1 MKDRIQALDAIKAFA
16 IFLVVLGHILQKTIL
31 NFDDNYLFKFIYS
44 FHMPLFIFISGF
56 VTYRVDG
63 LKNRYL
69 SHKFMILIL
78 PYFSWFLII
87 MLISFF
93 NGSLQ
98 DKTQILDFLLYPD
111 NGLWFLW
118 VLFWMHLVLYICY
131 SVSEKYTTILLSL
144 FYIIYFLLIFTSG
157 IDNILCVKTFAFLFP
172 FFFLGY
178 MSNKDIN
185 LFKTVI
191 SKWWVLLPFMFFL
204 PIFWHRTNKLTISF
218 ISLNPILITYLY
230 KFLLGFIGIIVVFG
244 FFLTIKKFNKYILTI
259 GKNTLPIYAMNFI
272 FINWIG
278 FILNFILNTFLYY
291 LSALFLSFFIILSCL
306 IVNFYLK
313 KNRILGL
320 FLLGNNL
327 DKPINKLSPNEK

>member
-1 MKDRIQALDAIKAFA
+1 
-16 IFLVVLGHILQKTIL
+16 
-31 NFDDNYLFKFIYS
+31 
-44 FHMPLFIFISGF
+44 
-56 VTYRVDG
+56 
-63 LKNRYL
+63 
-69 SHKFMILIL
+69 
-78 PYFSWFLII
+78 
-87 MLISFF
+87 
-93 NGSLQ
+93 
-98 DKTQILDFLLYPD
+98 
-111 NGLWFLW
+111 
-118 VLFWMHLVLYICY
+118 
-131 SVSEKYTTILLSL
+131 
-144 FYIIYFLLIFTSG
+144 
-157 IDNILCVKTFAFLFP
+157 
-172 FFFLGY
+172 
-178 MSNKDIN
+178 
-185 LFKTVI
+185 
-191 SKWWVLLPFMFFL
+191 
-204 PIFWHRTNKLTISF
+204 
-218 ISLNPILITYLY
+218 LITYLY